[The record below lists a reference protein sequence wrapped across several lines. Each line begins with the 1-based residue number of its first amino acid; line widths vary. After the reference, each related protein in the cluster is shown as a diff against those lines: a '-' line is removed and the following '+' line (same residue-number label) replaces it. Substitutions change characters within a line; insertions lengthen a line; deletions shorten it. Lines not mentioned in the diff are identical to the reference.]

1 MSVSSSG
8 GMRGS
13 PRRLGTWALQIIVAA
28 VFLAAAA
35 AKLAGLPFMTRVFDQ
50 IGLGQWLRIVTSVLE
65 IVGALALLYP
75 GTAALGGLWLGFAM
89 LCAMVICVFVLHS
102 SPAPAAVLLALN
114 ALIVY
119 LRRDELV
126 RLAINLRSGKL

>member
-1 MSVSSSG
+1 MSVPSSA

-13 PRRLGTWALQIIVAA
+13 SRRLGTWALQIIVAA
-28 VFLAAAA
+28 AFFAAAT
-35 AKLAGLPFMTRVFDQ
+35 AKFAGVPFMTHVFDQ
-50 IGLGQWLRIVTSVLE
+50 IGLGQWLRIVTGVLE
-65 IVGALALLYP
+65 IVGVLALLYP

-126 RLAINLRSGKL
+126 TLAINLRSGKL